1 MKDGFVK
8 VAAVTPRIRVA
19 DPEYNAGQITE
30 QIELAAS
37 EGAKIIVFPELSLS
51 GYTCGDLFL
60 HDTLI
65 NECRVQLKN
74 IADATTAYDSLIF
87 VGLPYS
93 YGGKLYNVAACL
105 HRGLVLGLIPKT
117 NLPNYSEFYE
127 ERHFTPGFTEPVFT
141 DFFGLD
147 IPFGTDI
154 IFENGKSDERIKVAC
169 EICEDLWVADAP
181 SVRHIEAGADIIVN
195 LSASDMLVGKGDY
208 RERLIVNA
216 SARYSA
222 AYIYANAGEGES
234 TQDLVFAGHD
244 IIAENG
250 IKLAELQPFETGYI
264 TADIDIDRLASERSR
279 MNTFLSEDD
288 PDYVYVP
295 FLIDETRMR
304 LDRDFPKLPF
314 VPSDLFERE
323 KRCEEIFN
331 IQAFGLK
338 KRLEHTGVKDVVIG
352 LSGGLDSTLA
362 LLVAVRTFKLLKLP
376 MNGIHTVTMPC
387 FGTTDRTRSNA
398 VKLAEALGTDLS
410 IIDIKN
416 AVRVHMED
424 IGQSEDVH
432 DVTYENCQARERTQV
447 LMDLANMKNALVV
460 GTGDM
465 SELALGW
472 ATYNGDHMS
481 MYDVNGSVPKT
492 LMRHIVRFIADEAG
506 SINPETGD
514 PENEPLSEVLNDIL
528 DTPISPELLPP
539 SGEEISQ
546 STEDL
551 VGPYELHDFFIYY
564 MFRYGFSPSKIYRI
578 AVETFDG
585 VYAPSVVLK
594 WLKNFY
600 KRFFSQQFKR
610 SCMSDGPQVGT
621 VDLSP
626 RGSWLMPSDACSRL
640 WLQELET
647 L

>member
-1 MKDGFVK
+1 MRLTFLNLFLRSTKS
-8 VAAVTPRIRVA
+8 R
-19 DPEYNAGQITE
+19 
-30 QIELAAS
+30 
-37 EGAKIIVFPELSLS
+37 EGAFRRRIFCGRVFP
-51 GYTCGDLFL
+51 G
-60 HDTLI
+60 
-65 NECRVQLKN
+65 
-74 IADATTAYDSLIF
+74 
-87 VGLPYS
+87 GL
-93 YGGKLYNVAACL
+93 
-105 HRGLVLGLIPKT
+105 R
-117 NLPNYSEFYE
+117 
-127 ERHFTPGFTEPVFT
+127 
-141 DFFGLD
+141 
-147 IPFGTDI
+147 
-154 IFENGKSDERIKVAC
+154 VAC

-416 AVRVHMED
+416 AVRVHMEY

-481 MYDVNGSVPKT
+481 MYDVNAGVPKT
-492 LMRHIVRFIADEAG
+492 LVRHLVKYVEDNAG
-506 SINPETGD
+506 GEGKSD
-514 PENEPLSEVLNDIL
+514 VADIL
-528 DTPISPELLPP
+528 DDILNTPVSPELLPAHDGRI
-539 SGEEISQ
+539 SQKTEEI
-546 STEDL
+546 
-551 VGPYELHDFFIYY
+551 VGPYELHDFFLYY
-564 MFRYGFSPSKIYRI
+564 FLRFGMPPKKIFVM
-578 AVETFDG
+578 AVRAFEG
-585 VYAPSVVLK
+585 VYDRETVKK
-594 WLKNFY
+594 WLRVFIR
-600 KRFFSQQFKR
+600 RFFAQQFKR
-610 SCMSDGPQVGT
+610 SCLPDGPKVGS
-621 VDLSP
+621 VGISP
-626 RGSWLMPSDACSRL
+626 RGDLRMPSDAAVSL
-640 WLQELET
+640 WLKEMEEIG
-647 L
+647 

>member
-1 MKDGFVK
+1 MKDGFVR
-8 VAAVTPRIRVA
+8 VAAVTPKIRVA
-19 DPEYNAGQITE
+19 DPEFNAGQIIE
-30 QIELAAS
+30 QIELASS

-60 HDTLI
+60 HDTLVK
-65 NECRVQLKN
+65 ECRIWLKA

-93 YGGKLYNVAACL
+93 YGGKLYNAAACL

-127 ERHFTPGFTEPVFT
+127 ERHFTPGFGRPVFT

-154 IFENGKSDERIKVAC
+154 IFENGKSDERIRVAC

-181 SVRHIEAGADIIVN
+181 SVRHAAAGANVIVN

-208 RERLIVNA
+208 REKLVVNA

-244 IIAENG
+244 LIAENG
-250 IKLAELQPFETGYI
+250 TKLAQLKPFETGYV
-264 TADIDIDRLASERSR
+264 TADIDIDALASERSR
-279 MNTFLSEDD
+279 MNTFLSGDD

-295 FLIDETRMR
+295 FLIDETQILINRA
-304 LDRDFPKLPF
+304 FPRLPF
-314 VPSDLFERE
+314 VPSDIFERE

-331 IQAFGLK
+331 IQAYGLK

-362 LLVAVRTFKLLKLP
+362 LLVAFRTFRLLKLP
-376 MNGIHTVTMPC
+376 ASGIHTVTMPC

-398 VKLAEALGTDLS
+398 VELAEALGTDLS
-410 IIDIKN
+410 VIDIKN
-416 AVRVHMED
+416 AVKVHMAD

-481 MYDVNGSVPKT
+481 MYDVNAGVPKT
-492 LMRHIVRFIADEAG
+492 LVRHLVKYAEDNTRSEGNSAAADILA
-506 SINPETGD
+506 
-514 PENEPLSEVLNDIL
+514 DIL
-528 DTPISPELLPP
+528 DTPVSPELLPAKDGVI
-539 SGEEISQ
+539 SQKTEEI
-546 STEDL
+546 
-551 VGPYELHDFFIYY
+551 VGPYELHDFFLYY
-564 MFRYGFSPSKIYRI
+564 FLRFGFGPKKIFFM
-578 AVETFDG
+578 AVAAFEGSYDRET
-585 VYAPSVVLK
+585 VKK
-594 WLKNFY
+594 WLAVFIR
-600 KRFFSQQFKR
+600 RFFSQQFKR
-610 SCMSDGPQVGT
+610 SCLPDGPKVGT
-621 VDLSP
+621 VGISP
-626 RGSWLMPSDACSRL
+626 RGDLRMPSDAAVTL
-640 WLQELET
+640 WLKEMEEID
-647 L
+647 